1 MPVTKLMN
9 WKGKL
14 EVLIAEIEKCEVR
27 CGNCP
32 LKNTS
37 QANGIGWGILQG
49 FSKLKKT
56 ETMVGPTEL
65 ESVTSTVSK

>member
-14 EVLIAEIEKCEVR
+14 EVLIVEIEKCEVR

-37 QANGIGWGILQG
+37 QANGSYRLGYTSGIL
-49 FSKLKKT
+49 
-56 ETMVGPTEL
+56 EA
-65 ESVTSTVSK
+65 